1 MLLFGGRR
9 HHLRLARLPTGQLLI
24 PKNEVLIS
32 VAALW
37 ELTIRASSGKLS
49 LPVGLE
55 TMVAS
60 QGFAVLSITFPHL
73 TRLAGLPRLHRDPFD
88 RIIIAQ
94 GLAEGIP
101 IATGDRF
108 SLPTVCRSFGND
120 RQLYSAA

>member
-1 MLLFGGRR
+1 MR
-9 HHLRLARLPTGQLLI
+9 LLI
-24 PKNEVLIS
+24 DSHAFLWWSEELPALGKAAYRAIADPKNEVLIS

-37 ELTIRASSGKLS
+37 ELTIKASSGKLS
-49 LPVGLE
+49 LPVDLE

-101 IATGDRF
+101 IATGDRVF
-108 SLPTVCRSFGND
+108 
-120 RQLYSAA
+120 AAYGVQIVW